1 MPQHRHID
9 LKTGAL
15 DRRRRMARARKLQ
28 SVRHSTLPLR
38 RLMRHH
44 LIEQ

>member
-1 MPQHRHID
+1 MAPHRHID
-9 LKTGAL
+9 LKTGTL

-38 RLMRHH
+38 RLQRHH
-44 LIEQ
+44 LVEQ

>member
-1 MPQHRHID
+1 MPAHRHID
-9 LKTGAL
+9 LKSGAL

-38 RLMRHH
+38 QLMRHH
-44 LIEQ
+44 LVEK

>member
-1 MPQHRHID
+1 VPAHRHID
-9 LKTGAL
+9 LKNGAL
-15 DRRRRMARARKLQ
+15 DRRRRMARVRKLP

-44 LIEQ
+44 LLEK